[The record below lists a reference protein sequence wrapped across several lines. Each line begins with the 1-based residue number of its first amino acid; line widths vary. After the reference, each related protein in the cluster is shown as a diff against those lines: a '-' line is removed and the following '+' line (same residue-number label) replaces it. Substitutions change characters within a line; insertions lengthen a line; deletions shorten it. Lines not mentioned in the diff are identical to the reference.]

1 MTHLPPHLIFAAHD
15 TLPTLE
21 ILPMNRRSSQRAL
34 VREIYRQMVAQAPS
48 APPQNSRAAQNLTE
62 KVRALYEHSAVP
74 VAEIARLA
82 GVTERTIYKYAAR
95 ENWTPRYRWNAAG
108 GRSRGARWRSRAV
121 LAPAKGAAG
130 RFIRRADKGKPFAIG
145 LKAADPHAAAGAGV
159 ACGRA
164 AALARVAQ
172 AKAELVQRE
181 EATIRAIDTVDKA
194 FAELNRYRAARAKA
208 GQPGLRD
215 DDRVAQLLVRMA
227 EIAAARLQRLL
238 PA

>member
-1 MTHLPPHLIFAAHD
+1 MRHARTGRRATAGTPRAAV
-15 TLPTLE
+15 
-21 ILPMNRRSSQRAL
+21 RAAGAGARAL
-34 VREIYRQMVAQAPS
+34 
-48 APPQNSRAAQNLTE
+48 
-62 KVRALYEHSAVP
+62 
-74 VAEIARLA
+74 RL
-82 GVTERTIYKYAAR
+82 RR
-95 ENWTPRYRWNAAG
+95 
-108 GRSRGARWRSRAV
+108 
-121 LAPAKGAAG
+121 AAG

-172 AKAELVQRE
+172 AKAALAQRE
-181 EATIRAIDTVDKA
+181 EATICAIDTVDKA